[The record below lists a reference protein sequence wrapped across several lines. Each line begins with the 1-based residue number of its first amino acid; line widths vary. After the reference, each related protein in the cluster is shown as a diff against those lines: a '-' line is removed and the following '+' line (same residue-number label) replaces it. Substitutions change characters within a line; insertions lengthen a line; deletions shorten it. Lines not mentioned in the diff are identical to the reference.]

1 MVKSGKR
8 GHERDTV
15 QWQADEM
22 HMDGRFTSTFI
33 SQLSDCLILIIY
45 FIIAVFNNVISF
57 MAFKII
63 VVDTAER
70 VQMVT

>member
-22 HMDGRFTSTFI
+22 HMDGRFTSTFR

-45 FIIAVFNNVISF
+45 FIIAVFDNVISF
-57 MAFKII
+57 NDFQ
-63 VVDTAER
+63 R
-70 VQMVT
+70 F

>member
-15 QWQADEM
+15 QWQAGEK
-22 HMDGRFTSTFI
+22 HMVGRFTSTFI

-45 FIIAVFNNVISF
+45 FIMAVFDNVISF
-57 MAFKII
+57 DDFQ
-63 VVDTAER
+63 R
-70 VQMVT
+70 F

>member
-22 HMDGRFTSTFI
+22 HMVGRFTSTFI

-45 FIIAVFNNVISF
+45 FIMAVFDNVISF
-57 MAFKII
+57 DDFQ
-63 VVDTAER
+63 R
-70 VQMVT
+70 F

>member
-45 FIIAVFNNVISF
+45 FIIAVFDNVI
-57 MAFKII
+57 
-63 VVDTAER
+63 
-70 VQMVT
+70 